1 MGSGRAW
8 RFRGVG
14 FHCLLLTCVRP
25 HPCVC
30 MCACICVST
39 WFCEGTYSYVWFCT
53 AEKWNQCSP
62 RDSTILSLSTI
73 TWALQI
79 KRVPHHVRPPRRPAV
94 SVAEC
99 ALFCSNSYSHT
110 SSRNY
115 NHLRFKL
122 MYDMLTVTDVAHEE
136 SKTFSEEFTA
146 AQEANVFGPQWHF
159 TASCQF
165 WAPFCQHTPT
175 FQLWLLGI
183 CCSRWLMQ
191 TNPWHKDRPQWS
203 MGSAFQEQ
211 QEGLT
216 MKLVR
221 LLPFCAEALKRRH
234 SASFFSSSPR
244 WGFFYIENCSTVWE
258 HTEQIV
264 WWAADWLIDDFVCQ
278 GVAKAARVLH

>member
-1 MGSGRAW
+1 
-8 RFRGVG
+8 
-14 FHCLLLTCVRP
+14 
-25 HPCVC
+25 
-30 MCACICVST
+30 
-39 WFCEGTYSYVWFCT
+39 
-53 AEKWNQCSP
+53 
-62 RDSTILSLSTI
+62 
-73 TWALQI
+73 
-79 KRVPHHVRPPRRPAV
+79 
-94 SVAEC
+94 
-99 ALFCSNSYSHT
+99 
-110 SSRNY
+110 
-115 NHLRFKL
+115 
-122 MYDMLTVTDVAHEE
+122 MYDTLTVTDVAHEE

-278 GVAKAARVLH
+278 GVAKAARALH